1 MGVVEL
7 ELGSCEVGEFRAV
20 AGERESGVQRV
31 RRIVVAVVPC
41 PDVR

>member
-1 MGVVEL
+1 MLIVT
-7 ELGSCEVGEFRAV
+7 LGSFPQERVSAN
-20 AGERESGVQRV
+20 AGFQRV